1 MKSVGCGGG
10 AGRFRYD
17 TKSGGPLFSKYVIV
31 NN

>member
-10 AGRFRYD
+10 AVCD